1 MKLSQRIR
9 LRSNA
14 DGSVSASGPLLSG
27 EDTELFF
34 HKTFPFF
41 IWLLRDVTQSI
52 PKKKEVG
59 KERER
64 RLLAMFSV
72 FLGLLCFY
80 FRRLNT

>member
-14 DGSVSASGPLLSG
+14 DGSVSASGPQLNG
-27 EDTELFF
+27 EDTEFF

-59 KERER
+59 KGRER